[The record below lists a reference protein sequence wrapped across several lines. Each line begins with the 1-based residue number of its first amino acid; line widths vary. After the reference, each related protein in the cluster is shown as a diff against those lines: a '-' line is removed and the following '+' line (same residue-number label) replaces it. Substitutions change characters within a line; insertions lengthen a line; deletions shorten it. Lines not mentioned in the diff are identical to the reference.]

1 MELMGNGE
9 DTILNHDD
17 LEHLTRQVQHYTFN
31 GLNES
36 DINKIIVSS
45 VDINK
50 NKEALMRIA
59 ERRGTSLEVL
69 LSTYKVR

>member
-17 LEHLTRQVQHYTFN
+17 LEHLTRQVQQYTFN

-36 DINKIIVSS
+36 DITKIIVSS

-50 NKEALMRIA
+50 NKEALIRIA